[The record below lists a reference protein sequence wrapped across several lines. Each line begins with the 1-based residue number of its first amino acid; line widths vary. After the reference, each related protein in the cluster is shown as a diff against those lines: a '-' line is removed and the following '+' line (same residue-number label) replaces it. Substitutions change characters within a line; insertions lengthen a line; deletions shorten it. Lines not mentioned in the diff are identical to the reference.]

1 MTLLKAIP
9 IRWAPRS
16 RLGWSYAGPHPGS
29 VIARREEFTAALLRF
44 GATPA
49 ESAVA
54 WDALAG
60 LLSEVG
66 RGPVFVALDPSGDRA
81 ATLRVVSLT
90 PRLAWHIRTAQLPV
104 ELRLAGAAGPE
115 RAQHLAAFASM
126 QLGCW
131 LEKHAA
137 RIAALGVVA
146 AHRDVPAG
154 LAPVVRPGDVAY
166 GLGVLGQAL
175 QNGVADLWLR
185 DYRWSRS
192 MLERRSYANGMLD
205 ATWAAIWSIVEARVP
220 ARLRPY
226 VAPLA
231 AGCARSVDA
240 GEGEESFISTPE
252 AAAFFS
258 ALSSASGPRSALAA
272 LRANGLSQQ
281 RLYLEC
287 LTPVQRESGRLWEL
301 GQMSVAEEHRRTA
314 IVRTLISDGAL
325 PALTAPTQGSLVLLR
340 APTEQHDIG
349 LKMIA
354 HLARLEGWDVAL
366 LERALSEDEIV
377 AAVCDRRPDVVA
389 FSASLTSSVARL
401 VPLIARLK
409 CDPLLEDIAILAGG
423 APFIAFPQLA
433 GIIGADGTAP
443 DAEAALELLQRLRA
457 SKGSAAVAR
466 APTPESL
473 NASKLESIVQAGSW
487 TMEHATGQCT
497 WSGGLYALLDIAP
510 AHSPPS
516 YELLS
521 SVVHPDD
528 RRNVAAAWREAHV
541 ERAPFE
547 LIHRLRLPNGLT
559 KIVLQRAQTSY
570 DVAGS
575 PVQTVGMLVDITRE
589 QLTRRKLDAA
599 TAKLMAVWEHVPE
612 GLALIDAAT
621 GELIEVN
628 PQAEHLLGADQAA
641 LAGVHYTKL
650 FPPKRRRAARAAFA
664 AGLSTPAR
672 NVESILRNHVPVEI
686 STSGG
691 FRVGAAEMTLA
702 SFRDITRR
710 KLLERSTERFA
721 ATMAAMVRAN
731 AAIVRAASAEE
742 LLRLVCESIVG
753 DRYVGALIAEP
764 LHEPRG
770 SARVLA
776 TAGPARYFEGLEI
789 GWDVR
794 ERSGRGPFGEATRL
808 GRPVTALVSG
818 RDFAPWRKRAL
829 ACGIGA
835 AIALP
840 IPETAGSP
848 VFVIYAGD
856 AHGFTPGEIAL
867 FESLASDIGLG
878 LRALRRSAEVESALG
893 GALAAVVATLEQR
906 DPYTAGH
913 EERVRE
919 LCGLIGTELGLESE
933 RLRGLCLA
941 ASVHDLGKISIP
953 TEILTKPTRL
963 SEVEFAFVRQHPFT
977 GYNILRNIPF
987 RWNVADIVLQHHEYL
1002 DGSGYP
1008 NGLRGDEILLEAR
1021 ILTVA
1026 DIVDSMSAFR
1036 PYHRPFDL
1044 ETVMA
1049 ELTRLAST
1057 RLDPRV
1063 VEACVRI
1070 LRSGAFKP
1078 ALSGICR

>member
-175 QNGVADLWLR
+175 QNGVADL
-185 DYRWSRS
+185 
-192 MLERRSYANGMLD
+192 
-205 ATWAAIWSIVEARVP
+205 
-220 ARLRPY
+220 
-226 VAPLA
+226 
-231 AGCARSVDA
+231 
-240 GEGEESFISTPE
+240 
-252 AAAFFS
+252 
-258 ALSSASGPRSALAA
+258 
-272 LRANGLSQQ
+272 
-281 RLYLEC
+281 
-287 LTPVQRESGRLWEL
+287 
-301 GQMSVAEEHRRTA
+301 
-314 IVRTLISDGAL
+314 
-325 PALTAPTQGSLVLLR
+325 
-340 APTEQHDIG
+340 
-349 LKMIA
+349 
-354 HLARLEGWDVAL
+354 
-366 LERALSEDEIV
+366 
-377 AAVCDRRPDVVA
+377 
-389 FSASLTSSVARL
+389 
-401 VPLIARLK
+401 
-409 CDPLLEDIAILAGG
+409 EDIAILAGG

-575 PVQTVGMLVDITRE
+575 PVQTIGMLVDITRE

-1049 ELTRLAST
+1049 ELTRLASI